1 MQPAGGLYSG
11 DIGQLQEKKVTVHG
25 PAGSG
30 FTYGANDMI
39 FCGYRYDPETRLY
52 YVRNRM
58 FLTDTGGASVG
69 RWLQRDP
76 IGYAGGINLY
86 EYVGGRA
93 EVAIDPMGFSCFT
106 PCALLT
112 GELIAFWGACDAATG
127 ACPASIFPEPAE
139 PEVLAACMAAIIFA
153 IAAFAGVDHAAID
166 CAKCLKKDCHPR
178 EARAVQQKLKNAE
191 QEISKLK
198 AELAK
203 VRAWMKKHHIL

>member
-86 EYVGGRA
+86 EYVEGRA
-93 EVAIDPMGFSCFT
+93 VVTVDPDGTNPVTVTETYFCI
-106 PCALLT
+106 P
-112 GELIAFWGACDAATG
+112 AA
-127 ACPASIFPEPAE
+127 PQ
-139 PEVLAACMAAIIFA
+139 LAACFGQCTCTVGKPFAFGTLVTNFTVEFAMAVSLLSCCEGSCTPCTVFHAPKPQPYLMSVCMTLAIS
-153 IAAFAGVDHAAID
+153 
-166 CAKCLKKDCHPR
+166 
-178 EARAVQQKLKNAE
+178 AVFTF
-191 QEISKLK
+191 STTTCTCT
-198 AELAK
+198 
-203 VRAWMKKHHIL
+203 